1 MHMTVHDLLQVDGY
15 SLIADGAER
24 VLAQLRTTG
33 NVEIVVAAEEPS
45 TEGIQGFLL
54 TERGPTVFSVT
65 GLGATDKVF
74 ARVLGLEGDSDTLV
88 VMENGGALA

>member
-1 MHMTVHDLLQVDGY
+1 MQMTVHELLQADGFA
-15 SLIADGAER
+15 LIADGAER

-33 NVEIVVAAEEPS
+33 NVEIVVAVEEPS

-65 GLGATDKVF
+65 GLEATDKVF
-74 ARVLGLEGDSDTLV
+74 ARVLGSATDSDTIV